1 MPNDDLLKDL
11 IRNQVD
17 TINIHKKATTHCF
30 SLSHEVFKKDT
41 PNFERIESHYSLDG
55 LIVKYKCNIDNRI
68 YNVHIT
74 PVGD

>member
-1 MPNDDLLKDL
+1 MPTEDLLKDL

-17 TINIHKKATTHCF
+17 TINILKKATTHCF
-30 SLSHEVFKKDT
+30 DLSQEVFKKT
-41 PNFERIESHYSLDG
+41 SPNFERVDSHYSLDG

-74 PVGD
+74 PEGN